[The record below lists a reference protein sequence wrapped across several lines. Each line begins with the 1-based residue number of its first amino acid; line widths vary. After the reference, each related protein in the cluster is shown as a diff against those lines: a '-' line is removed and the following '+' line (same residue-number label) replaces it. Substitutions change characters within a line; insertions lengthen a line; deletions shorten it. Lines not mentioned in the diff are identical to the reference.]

1 MALAPSQPAI
11 GITDQY
17 LPKVDRL
24 ARDPCNCE
32 SHSGSD
38 APHRPPSFASLL
50 QWRFDEWLYADRTN
64 VATRQQDIFASR
76 HKVTIKS
83 PIFRFL
89 LRYPASCTSKPI
101 RKLVLQTIK
110 SVIPTSISVGV
121 RRCIWEALSPLIATV
136 SITPIDL
143 RKYLRGDYIQ
153 VFQLPLQHEKR
164 VNRHPYAQ
172 CKRPELPGLHTS
184 LRWLL
189 CDRCLGIPGRVGF
202 LHAIRVGSQRD
213 SHPDDS
219 ESPAIA
225 VHLLAL
231 RIRQGGLLTHAAAQ
245 HNYTRDYSV
254 KSDFHCDSP
263 RNWAEL
269 NRRPLFLAESHFTS
283 RTPHRSNRGALL
295 RCGWR
300 S

>member
-1 MALAPSQPAI
+1 MTHTIEPPACAALVRQ
-11 GITDQY
+11 
-17 LPKVDRL
+17 RL
-24 ARDPCNCE
+24 GRSPY
-32 SHSGSD
+32 SL
-38 APHRPPSFASLL
+38 RP
-50 QWRFDEWLYADRTN
+50 N
-64 VATRQQDIFASR
+64 VAMRQQDNFETELLLRATC
-76 HKVTIKS
+76 HKGTIKS

-89 LRYPASCTSKPI
+89 LRYPASCSSRQISK
-101 RKLVLQTIK
+101 LGLQTIK
-110 SVIPTSISVGV
+110 SVVPTSIRVVV
-121 RRCIWEALSPLIATV
+121 RWCIREALSPLIATV

-219 ESPAIA
+219 EAPAIA

-231 RIRQGGLLTHAAAQ
+231 RIRQRGLLAHAAAQ
-245 HNYTRDYSV
+245 HNYTRDCSV

-263 RNWAEL
+263 RNLAEL
-269 NRRPLFLAESHFTS
+269 NRWPLFLAESHFTS
-283 RTPHRSNRGALL
+283 RTPHPSNRGALL